1 MPLLYACVA
10 QEVGA
15 CLEAPL
21 GGSECQTLDMVRCRR
36 KFIAILLCCI
46 HRYHVAQATWRQS
59 GCKTTKGFLDQQ
71 APSCK
76 LWIGFWEH
84 PLVNGTSE
92 CTLCRTWNLHD
103 GQAAQSNYFPSL
115 CKYAIPQ
122 KLLMSTQNMQ
132 ISMANRAKLLRLTDL
147 RYGPF
152 PVTSPPT
159 WCVHTCDD
167 VIDHTHEF
175 ACSSHSTALLEV
187 TYSLLTLNFER

>member
-21 GGSECQTLDMVRCRR
+21 GGSECQTLVMERGQR
-36 KFIAILLCCI
+36 KYIAISLCCI
-46 HRYHVAQATWRQS
+46 HRYHAAHATWRRS

-122 KLLMSTQNMQ
+122 KLLISTQNMQ
-132 ISMANRAKLLRLTDL
+132 ISMANRAKLLRLTWL
-147 RYGPF
+147 EIW
-152 PVTSPPT
+152 TLSL
-159 WCVHTCDD
+159 WCHHPRGLPTCDD
-167 VIDHTHEF
+167 VIYHYPRICQQLSLIT
-175 ACSSHSTALLEV
+175 TKLLLHRE
-187 TYSLLTLNFER
+187 ERTGL